1 MAEKLT
7 PQQKQAVED
16 RGGKLLVSAAAGSGK
31 TKVLVDRLM
40 GYLLD
45 PIAPANIDDFLIITY
60 TKAAASELRGK
71 IAAKLSERMAQE
83 PENRH
88 LQRQF
93 QRLYLTQISTVHSF
107 CSVILKEYAYK
118 LDMPGDF
125 RVADESECVELR
137 QNVAQK
143 VLEQFYDTAAEN
155 PDFCAFVDS
164 QGLGRDDRLI
174 PELVLKVYDSS
185 RCHLD
190 PEKWLQHCLR
200 CTEAENTTDAAQT
213 PYGRFLM
220 DRLFDWL
227 DAQLPVMEHC
237 AAQAAS
243 TDGLE
248 KPAVL
253 LADTC
258 YQLRYLRESKKWDEI
273 IIRKNVDFGT
283 LRFPKNC
290 VDSDLVNHIK
300 AVRDACKKGLA
311 RQTRHFSDPSELVVQ
326 ELASSVAAV
335 RGLIDMTRAF
345 GSEYARQKRS
355 RRILDFG
362 DLEHNTLDLLLGT
375 GRTGI
380 TQAAREIGSRYREIM
395 VDEYQ
400 DSNGVQDAIYSA
412 LTDKDQNLFMVGDV
426 KQSIYQFRL
435 ADPGIFLEKYAHYV
449 SADVAVNGEG
459 RKVLLSR
466 NFRSGGAVLAAVN
479 DVFRTC
485 MSQRVGGL
493 EYGASEALFEGIP
506 HVPLGIPEVELC
518 CVDVLESSYTEEAA
532 YVANRI
538 ADMLARGEPVRDG
551 DVLRPV
557 QPEDIVILLRSPGS
571 LGSYFQQALSQ
582 VGIRCATGGGED
594 LLQTK
599 EIASLRSLLQ
609 VIHNPLLDI
618 PLIAAVSSP
627 IFGFTAD
634 DLALIRASHKNTTFY
649 DALRQCDHPKAIA
662 FVKTL
667 DTLRQ
672 AARTQ
677 SLTEILEQII
687 LLTHIDSIFSCMENG
702 ENRRANLQLFYQ
714 LASDFE
720 GAGRRDLGRFL
731 EYLDTM
737 EERGLI
743 SAGEQSKPGCVTL
756 MSIHKSK
763 GLEFP
768 VVFLCGLAREFNTES
783 QRAAILCHKELGI
796 GMAAVDHEKRLR
808 YPTIAKSAISAK
820 IGADGLSEEMR
831 VLYVAMTRAK
841 DRLIMTYAS
850 DRLEKDLQEIVLRM
864 DMGGASQLIAE
875 AVCPGEWILLT
886 ALRRTEAGELFALG
900 GKPVQT
906 TPGEPAWGI
915 HVVSAPQLHV
925 LNADEGK
932 ERTTLSPKTI
942 AQLHKTLTF
951 QYPYSVAISAPSK
964 QTATQ
969 LKGRDKD
976 AEAAENTRY
985 ARVSVRKW
993 RKPSYRETSVQGKE
1007 YGTAI
1012 HTAMQHIDYAVCT
1025 DTTSVEEEI
1034 SRLVATGRMTAEQG
1048 RMVRCEK
1055 IAAFFATPLG
1065 KRLRESKNVIREFK
1079 FSILTDGENIDP
1091 ALKNER
1097 VLLQGVVDC
1106 ALIDADGITVL
1117 DFKSDYVT
1125 DETLD
1130 AVIFRYRP
1138 QILAYADALSRIYQQ
1153 PIKASY
1159 LYFFHLDRFV
1169 NVM

>member
-40 GYLLD
+40 SYLMD
-45 PIAPANIDDFLIITY
+45 PVNPANIDDFLIITY

-118 LDMPGDF
+118 LDIPGDF
-125 RVADESECVELR
+125 RVADENECVELR
-137 QNVAQK
+137 QTVAEK
-143 VLEQFYDTAAEN
+143 ILEQFYETAAEN

-164 QGLGRDDRLI
+164 QGLGRDDRQI

-190 PEKWLQHCLR
+190 PNQWLRHCQR
-200 CTEAENTTDAAQT
+200 CTEAVDITDAAQT
-213 PYGRFLM
+213 PYGQFLM
-220 DRLFDWL
+220 ERLFTWL
-227 DAQLPVMEHC
+227 DIQLPVMEQC
-237 AAQAAS
+237 AAQAAAA
-243 TDGLE
+243 DGLE
-248 KPAVL
+248 KPAAL

-258 YQLRYLRESKKWDEI
+258 YQLRRLRQSESWDEI
-273 IIRKNVDFGT
+273 IHRKSVDFGT
-283 LRFPKNC
+283 LRFPKKRA
-290 VDSDLVNHIK
+290 DDGLAEHIK
-300 AVRDACKKGLA
+300 AVREACKKGLA
-311 RQTRHFSDPSELVVQ
+311 KQTRCFSDTSEHILAD
-326 ELASSVAAV
+326 LASSAAAV

-345 GSEYARQKRS
+345 GKEYARLKRS

-362 DLEHNTLDLLLGT
+362 DLEHHTLDLLLGT
-375 GRTGI
+375 GRTGT
-380 TQAAREIGSRYREIM
+380 TQAAHEIGSRYREIM

-412 LTDKDQNLFMVGDV
+412 LTQKRHNLFMVGDV

-449 SADVAVNGEG
+449 AADSAAEGQG

-466 NFRSGGAVLAAVN
+466 NFRSGGAVLSAVN

-485 MSQRVGGL
+485 MSPQVGGL
-493 EYGASEALFEGIP
+493 AYGDGEALYEGVS
-506 HVPLGIPEVELC
+506 HTPLGIPEVELC
-518 CVDVLESSYTEEAA
+518 CVDVQEDTYAEEAA
-532 YVANRI
+532 YVAGRI
-538 ADMLARGEPVRDG
+538 ADMLSRRERVRSG
-551 DVLRPV
+551 DSVRPV

-571 LGSYFQQALSQ
+571 VGGHFQQALAQ

-594 LLQTK
+594 LLQTR

-609 VIHNPLLDI
+609 TIHNPLLDI
-618 PLIAAVSSP
+618 PLIAAISSP

-634 DLALIRASHKNTTFY
+634 DLADIRANNKNTTFY
-649 DALRQCDHPKAIA
+649 DALRLSESAKACA
-662 FVKTL
+662 FVQTL
-667 DTLRQ
+667 DILRQ

-677 SLTEILEQII
+677 SLTELLEQII
-687 LLTHIDSIFSCMENG
+687 LLTHIDSIFGAMENG
-702 ENRRANLQLFYQ
+702 ESRKENLQLFFQ

-720 GAGRRDLGRFL
+720 GGGRRDLGRFL
-731 EYLDTM
+731 EHLDTM
-737 EERGLI
+737 EQKGLI
-743 SAGEQSKPGCVTL
+743 SSGEQSKPGCVTI

-783 QRAAILCHKELGI
+783 QRAAILCHKELGL
-796 GMAAVDHEKRLR
+796 GMAAVDHENRLR
-808 YPTIAKSAISAK
+808 YPTIAKSAIAAK
-820 IGADGLSEEMR
+820 IGADSLSEEMR

-850 DRLEKDLQEIVLRM
+850 DRLEKDLQELVLRM
-864 DMGGASQLIAE
+864 DMGGAKQLIAE
-875 AVCPGEWILLT
+875 AVCPGEWVLLT
-886 ALRRTEAGELFALG
+886 ALGRTEAGALFALG
-900 GKPVQT
+900 GKPNQT
-906 TPGEPAWGI
+906 VPGEPAWGI
-915 HVVSAPQLHV
+915 HVVTAPQL
-925 LNADEGK
+925 LSACAE
-932 ERTTLSPKTI
+932 EREEKPALPEH
-942 AQLHKTLTF
+942 ALRQLRQALTF
-951 QYPYSVAISAPSK
+951 RYHHSAAVSAPSK

-976 AEAAENTRY
+976 AEAAEHAPSAHNP
-985 ARVSVRKW
+985 ARKW
-993 RKPSYRETSVQGKE
+993 RKPSFRESAVQGKE

-1012 HTAMQHIDYAVCT
+1012 HSAMQYIDYAVCT
-1025 DTTSVEEEI
+1025 DTAGVETEI
-1034 SRLVATGRMTAEQG
+1034 SRLVHSGRITAEQG

-1055 IAAFFATPLG
+1055 IAAFFRTPLG
-1065 KRLRESKNVIREFK
+1065 KRLRESENVIREFK
-1079 FSILTDGENIDP
+1079 FSILTDGTKFDP
-1091 ALKNER
+1091 TLVGEE

-1106 ALIDADGITVL
+1106 ALIEEDGIIVL
-1117 DFKSDYVT
+1117 DFKSDFVT

-1130 AVIFRYRP
+1130 MTVSRYRP
-1138 QILAYADALSRIYQQ
+1138 QILAYADALARIYQR
-1153 PIKASY
+1153 PVTASY